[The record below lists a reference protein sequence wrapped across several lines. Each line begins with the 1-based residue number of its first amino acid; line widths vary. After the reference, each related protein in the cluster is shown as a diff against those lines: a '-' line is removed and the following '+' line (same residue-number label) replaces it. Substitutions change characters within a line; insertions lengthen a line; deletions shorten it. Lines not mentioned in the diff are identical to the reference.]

1 MQKIPE
7 NIIDDLYKVDLL
19 SVAKDIHPGDWNQK
33 GGQWWALSP
42 FKTENT
48 PSFTVH
54 NRKGF
59 YKCHATGKGGRGAIK
74 LVQDVKKLNFP
85 DACRWVAKFAGITIP
100 AATEEDAAKDKKI
113 QAEKAKVKK
122 AAAYY
127 AESKSEKLSEFIAE
141 RGINVETSKLFQ
153 IGYAPE
159 NDFSK
164 FKGRIIFP
172 ICDQFGNPIAFGG
185 RSLSDNKEEAKYIN
199 STESDLYD
207 KSKTLYAWDLARES
221 ASNAGYALLTEGYM
235 DTIMCHQHGFTMTV
249 ASCGTALTPYQA
261 KSLAYVVDEVV
272 ILRDG
277 DPAGQQATLR
287 DIKVLLA
294 AGIHP
299 RAFTLPNGQD
309 PDDYLQKEGKDA
321 LQKHISHAKSWISFL
336 QGYYITNHGQID
348 EDTGEII
355 VPIKKRTELMK
366 MVVEYIQTIP
376 DQITQQEY
384 AKEASTILGIDMK
397 IMAKELGFQLI
408 KANSVAIAR
417 NGFRRT
423 WQDYQNICELFGL
436 TTNDDFSKNDAGF
449 MNIAYYQIGGKPFKI
464 RRNRQSIE
472 AVRKTNSYD
481 PINAVY
487 IHPCLRLENTEK
499 DWGNLVPLPMAKEEV
514 TYQKDGYPLPLYLVQ
529 DEITASILV
538 DFGIPAIGM
547 NNFIGFARNKGQKEL
562 HAQLDATVKHYNFK
576 HIVYVLPGAAWS
588 LPEAKDADLS
598 SVGMKFSKALISFN
612 VTLKDLEI
620 SSYCMS
626 QKLGHGP
633 MDEDLWI
640 EDIIQKIRAEGKEPK
655 DEFLKHFKGQESPYV
670 DITNISYSRP
680 EKLQQFLKVENAQD
694 FFDYYADQLGA
705 EFRFNGKLYEVDI
718 KSGAVS
724 LKKGQQDPD
733 VKSEN
738 GAYYSRQRNGGWK
751 EISNFTLECLLEV
764 KAQESFNLYRIK
776 SRDTGVS
783 QITIIPDREFTDRTK
798 FISCIRRQRGLK
810 AWFKG
815 TTQDCLEIQATSI
828 QYAPEAEP
836 LEHTLGWYKPYRYQG
851 AKQGFYV
858 MGNGLINEE
867 GNFIPV
873 DEQGLVNYDGETYFL
888 PAHSNIRTADN
899 HKSKYEREI
908 NFSYSP
914 SDINFKDWLY
924 HFRLT
929 HGENADTAF
938 FFFLMALYRDIILE
952 TYDERIPHLFL
963 LGPKN
968 AGKGT
973 LQESLCAPFGKLKV
987 LGLNEGPTSSSYRY
1001 HFAQYRN
1008 AFAVFNECNPSSIPG
1023 WMVTGFKGAYDN
1035 QTRARMKGPNTKEI
1049 DYGEVNSAVLIMGQE
1064 PTIYQQEAI
1073 STRCIVLHCN
1083 KEKYTADESKRWDE
1097 LKSKH
1102 KAGLGHYLGD
1112 FMRLRPIIKEHF
1124 SDTATYLHK
1133 ALKEE
1138 IDRLFGTGASYSIDG
1153 RLFYNWSVALSPV
1166 WILTTKG
1173 KLSYPLSN
1181 KDILEFAAR
1190 QIKNQAE
1197 QMISKGVLE
1206 MFWDFLSAYYWDRSY
1221 EIYDHLVWH
1230 DKKKGHLNIKITGL
1244 YIKFEQYIK
1253 KVAPNIENVTRTDL
1267 TRRFKSHPAFIGYR
1281 KSGIWFGYRKDTQG
1295 NYVRKTQAVLSPSGD
1310 KITVP
1315 GEGIRNSLTS
1325 GYIFDASKLNL
1336 ELRQPVFPWDDVNG
1350 LEPDAAMAPA
1360 PSSPTPDINGS
1371 IVSHTEEAVPF

>member
-1 MQKIPE
+1 MPLIPE
-7 NIIDDLYKVDLL
+7 KTIEDLYKVDLL
-19 SVAKDIHPGDWNQK
+19 SVAKAIIPGEWKNK
-33 GGQWWALSP
+33 GGQWWTLSP
-42 FKTENT
+42 FKQENT
-48 PSFTVH
+48 PSFTIH

-59 YKCHATGKGGRGAIK
+59 YKCHATHKGGRGPIK
-74 LVQDVKKLNFP
+74 LVQDVKKMNFP
-85 DACRWVAKFAGITIP
+85 DACRWLADFAGIIIP
-100 AATEEDAAKDKKI
+100 APTKEQAAKDKKL
-113 QAEKAKVKK
+113 QDEKVKVK
-122 AAAYY
+122 QAAAYY
-127 AESKSEKLSEFIAE
+127 AASKSKKLSGFIAE
-141 RGINVETSKLFQ
+141 RGINVATSKLFQ
-153 IGYAPE
+153 LGYAPE
-159 NDFSK
+159 KDPSI

-185 RSLSDNKEEAKYIN
+185 RSLSDNEAKYTN

-207 KSKTLYAWDLARES
+207 KSKTLYAWHLARES

-235 DTIMCHQHGFTMTV
+235 DTLMCHQHGFTMTV

-336 QGYYITNHGQID
+336 QGYYITKHGQID

-384 AKEASTILGIDMK
+384 AKEAAQILGIDMK
-397 IMAKELGFQLI
+397 IMAKELGFQLV
-408 KANSVAIAR
+408 KSQTAAISK
-417 NGFRRT
+417 NGFRRS
-423 WQDYQNICELFGL
+423 WEEYLDLCDLFGL
-436 TTNDDFSKNDAGF
+436 SVNDDFTRTDGGF
-449 MNIAYYQIGGKPFKI
+449 IQISYHKLDGSPFK
-464 RRNRQSIE
+464 
-472 AVRKTNSYD
+472 VRKNRASVEATRTTTAYD
-481 PINAVY
+481 RPNAVY
-487 IHPCLRLENTEK
+487 IHPHLRLTDPEEK
-499 DWGNLVPLPMAKEEV
+499 EWGLLPALPLAKEEAEF
-514 TYQKDGYPLPLYLVQ
+514 QKYGYPLPLFLVQ
-529 DEITASILV
+529 DEITAALMVS
-538 DFGIPAIGM
+538 FGIPAIGM
-547 NNFIGFARNKGQKEL
+547 NNYLGFARNKGQKEL
-562 HAQLDATVKHYNFK
+562 HQLVEKVVKTYNFK
-576 HIVYVLPGAAWS
+576 NIIYVLPGEAWS
-588 LPEAKDADLS
+588 LPEAKDADLAHT
-598 SVGMKFSKALISFN
+598 GQKFVNALTSFN

-620 SSYCMS
+620 TSYFMA
-626 QKLGHGP
+626 QRPGHGHL
-633 MDEDLWI
+633 DDDLWL
-640 EDIIQKIRAEGKEPK
+640 ESVFQKIRTTGKDPK
-655 DEFLKHFKGQESPYV
+655 DEILGFFAGQESSYFS
-670 DITNISYSRP
+670 ITDISYSRTERL
-680 EKLQQFLKVENAQD
+680 EKFLKIDNAQD
-694 FFDYYADQLGA
+694 FYDYYADQLGA
-705 EFRFNGKLYEVDI
+705 EFRFKGKLFEVDV
-718 KSGAVS
+718 KSGAVT

-733 VKSEN
+733 VKIED

-764 KAQESFNLYRIK
+764 KAQESFNLYKIR
-776 SRDTGVS
+776 SRDTGAV
-783 QITIIPDREFTDRTK
+783 QVTIIPDKEFTDRTK
-798 FISCIRRQRGLK
+798 FIACIRRQRGLK

-815 TTQDCLEIQATSI
+815 TTQDCLEIQANAI
-828 QYAPEAEP
+828 QQAPEAEP

-851 AKQGFYV
+851 NKPGFYV
-858 MGNGLINEE
+858 QGNGLINEE
-867 GNFIPV
+867 GKFLPV

-899 HKSKYEREI
+899 HTSKYEREI
-908 NFSYSP
+908 NFSYKESH
-914 SDINFKDWLY
+914 IEFRKWLD

-929 HGENADTAF
+929 HGENADASF
-938 FFFLMALYRDIILE
+938 FFYLMALYRDIILE

-973 LQESLCAPFGKLKV
+973 LQESLCAPFGKVKI

-1073 STRCIVLHCN
+1073 STRCVVLHCN
-1083 KEKYTADESKRWDE
+1083 KEKYTAEEAKRWDE
-1097 LKSKH
+1097 LKKKH
-1102 KAGLGHYLGD
+1102 KAGLGHITAE
-1112 FMRLRPIIKEHF
+1112 FISHRPLVKANFAE
-1124 SDTATYLHK
+1124 TATFLHK
-1133 ALKEE
+1133 ELKDE
-1138 IDRLFGTGASYSIDG
+1138 IDRLFGNGSSHAIDG
-1153 RLFYNWSVALSPV
+1153 RLFYNWSVALSSV

-1173 KLSYPLSN
+1173 KLTYPLSN
-1181 KDILEFAAR
+1181 KEMLEYAAR
-1190 QIKNQAE
+1190 QIKAQAGH
-1197 QMISKGVLE
+1197 MISKGVLE

-1230 DKKKGHLNIKITGL
+1230 DHSKGHLNIKLKGL

-1253 KVAPNIENVTRTDL
+1253 RVAPNIENVTRTDL
-1267 TRRFKSHPAFIGYR
+1267 VRRFKSHPAFIGAK
-1281 KSGIWFGYRKDTQG
+1281 KSGVWFGYRKDTNG
-1295 NYVRKTQAVLSPSGD
+1295 NYVRKQYERKNQEGIIA
-1310 KITVP
+1310 TVY
-1315 GEGIRNSLTS
+1315 GEGIRNTLTS
-1325 GYIFDASKLNL
+1325 GYVFDASKLNL

-1360 PSSPTPDINGS
+1360 PSPPTPDINGS